1 MNAKYYPLI
10 KLGRWASLMKRRITL
25 PVKLL
30 TSGFLKSESYFPELP
45 RKNRLTIAWE
55 MLAHIVKYGSIEWHY
70 FSYGFDIKGL
80 RNQKE
85 YLDESWFMW
94 KSSMMNTILPN
105 LDKTCLLRDKK
116 LFSEILSLWGFR
128 TPASSDS
135 ANSVKKL
142 MTTPGEYFLKPKD
155 GQCGQG
161 VVKLT
166 TIDSAWKINDI
177 DSSEEKVSNTLKYA
191 FSQDYLVQ
199 KRVIQHNSL
208 DRIYPNSINTIRL
221 ITAYDKKLE
230 TVTPFAAL
238 LRIGAHGNVV
248 DNLAKGGIAVGIDLA
263 SGKLSEYGFYKYGK
277 GTKTQRHPDTG
288 FVFKDFEIP
297 FFQEALRQ
305 SLALHRLLLPIAII
319 GWDIAIAPDGPVFIE
334 GNDNMEIGGS
344 QRTGG
349 GLRTRFISLF
359 PD

>member
-10 KLGRWASLMKRRITL
+10 KLGRWASLMKRRFTQ
-25 PVKLL
+25 PVKLF
-30 TSGFLKSESYFPELP
+30 TSGFLNSESYFPELP

-55 MLAHIVKYGSIEWHY
+55 LLVHIAKYGAIEWHY
-70 FSYGFDIKGL
+70 FSYGFDVKGL

-94 KSSMMNTILPN
+94 KSSMLNSILPD
-105 LDKTCLLRDKK
+105 LDKTCLLRDKE

-128 TPASSDS
+128 TPASSDTGGD
-135 ANSVKKL
+135 VKKL
-142 MTTPGEYFLKPKD
+142 MTTPGDYFLKPKD

-161 VVKLT
+161 VIKLT
-166 TIDSAWKINDI
+166 TSDGLWKINDI
-177 DSSEEKVSNTLKYA
+177 DSSEEKVSSTLKSIL
-191 FSQDYLVQ
+191 SQDYLVQ
-199 KRVIQHNSL
+199 ERVIQHNSL
-208 DRIYPNSINTIRL
+208 DRVYPNSINTIRL
-221 ITAYDKKLE
+221 ITSYDQKQN

-248 DNLAKGGIAVGIDLA
+248 DNLAKGGIAVGIDLT
-263 SGKLSEYGFYKYGK
+263 SGKLSEYGFYKFGK
-277 GTKTQRHPDTG
+277 GTKTLSHPDTG
-288 FVFKDFEIP
+288 FVFKGFEIP
-297 FFQEALRQ
+297 YFQEALSQ
-305 SLALHRLLLPIAII
+305 ALELHRHLLPLAII

-349 GLRTRFISLF
+349 GLKKRFLSLF